1 MVEKIPLDDLK
12 RLSFKTSWLPVADHP
27 SVPVETRNEMAAGIV
42 AGFLQAA
49 DAGAFT
55 VTNEWNQLLP
65 DKKFTTAEEF
75 LTEVWEGKPQA

>member
-1 MVEKIPLDDLK
+1 
-12 RLSFKTSWLPVADHP
+12 
-27 SVPVETRNEMAAGIV
+27 MAAGIV